1 MRGNLSRVGR
11 VVERKR
17 GSDARSARWTG
28 LIRGAKDTDRLPP
41 WLPQNYADND
51 EERSV
56 MAGLADRFATNL
68 KVERLRRKLSQE
80 ALAAKAGLSVS
91 YISMLERGQRTPP
104 LDTLESIAKA
114 LSVNASTLL
123 Q

>member
-1 MRGNLSRVGR
+1 
-11 VVERKR
+11 
-17 GSDARSARWTG
+17 
-28 LIRGAKDTDRLPP
+28 
-41 WLPQNYADND
+41 
-51 EERSV
+51 
-56 MAGLADRFATNL
+56 MAGLADRFANNL

-114 LSVNASTLL
+114 LAVNASTLL

>member
-1 MRGNLSRVGR
+1 
-11 VVERKR
+11 
-17 GSDARSARWTG
+17 
-28 LIRGAKDTDRLPP
+28 
-41 WLPQNYADND
+41 
-51 EERSV
+51 

-114 LSVNASTLL
+114 LAVNASTLL